1 MTVRKIVGEKGH
13 TVVTVL
19 AGDLVSKAV
28 ETLGTHK
35 IGAVVVSDG
44 ADGVAGILSE
54 RDIVRWIAKSGASVL
69 ERKVGDLMTSDVVTC
84 TLDDTI
90 ADLMGIMTRGKF
102 RHLPVV
108 IDGKLYRGRLGG
120 AHRGQGGLDVLA
132 PHRGDEQVGGGVV
145 ADRNHARGEN
155 LDRNHR
161 SERFTLRDARGI
173 TQVFLHHLD
182 FVAPGQVAGFDGGD
196 DRR

>member
-108 IDGKLYRGRLGG
+108 IDGKLAGIVSIGDVVKYRI
-120 AHRGQGGLDVLA
+120 AEA
-132 PHRGDEQVGGGVV
+132 EFE
-145 ADRNHARGEN
+145 ARAM
-155 LDRNHR
+155 
-161 SERFTLRDARGI
+161 RDYIATG
-173 TQVFLHHLD
+173 
-182 FVAPGQVAGFDGGD
+182 
-196 DRR
+196 